1 MCNGNLFR
9 ALLIS
14 LFIFSVS
21 ANPARTQPLD
31 KQEQINKLFK
41 DGKDYYES
49 GRYIKAAQA
58 FEMILKLNP
67 SSQTAA
73 RLRREAGEEYFI
85 KMMRNE
91 EMRLPVE
98 KLHKLAYL
106 WEKRRR
112 RNPKYIERFIKELM
126 SEDPERR
133 SRGMFQILHAGHFA
147 IPYLVKYLKDEQ
159 LEMGMRT
166 TAKITIEKMGKE
178 AVLSL
183 IEMLNSKNELML
195 ENSALILGS
204 IKDDRALPAL
214 KRVWDSPETPVVAKK
229 YIAQAIR
236 QITGKRPE
244 QLSKS
249 PEYYYA
255 IAERYLLEG
264 PAVQD
269 EAMMMEGVIW
279 KYREGDTLE
288 PLNIMEQKTV
298 DFVPA
303 VDVYSWNEYLAEEN
317 CYDAITVQPDYEKI
331 IPMLLCVYFAQV
343 NEVNMLLKQAEVL
356 KEAGVI
362 TTQDE
367 EELNLRAERLK
378 RVTLIG
384 RLCGKKY
391 LNRALN
397 IALNDNLPNV
407 AASLIQTLKIVDD
420 GSLIPGPDFK
430 LGDPKKP
437 EKKSNKKSTE
447 KKEPTGIVKYNGL
460 EGYPLSRAL
469 TSKDDRVAYEAAI
482 TCAHINRETPY
493 LNSEKVVSI
502 LAKAVGEKG
511 TISILVVDDDLQRNN
526 ILCNR
531 LRSLGFL
538 VVSARS
544 GLEGKYLAKSPP
556 VKDLILLASSL
567 KDVMP
572 ERLIVNFSAD
582 FSTRYTPVAILS
594 KKEKEEAQ
602 RKRFDDFNV
611 ANYIFSSEADQ
622 AIVEKIR
629 QAVEKN
635 ENRLA
640 SKADKQALSARAAQA
655 LAAINVKHTPLK
667 ITEAIPALI
676 QVLETKRIDAIRNP
690 ALVALGNFQAKEA
703 LDVILRTFRDKG
715 NARPIR
721 LNCLRAVGMIN
732 PAETEALKVL
742 RDALN
747 EEDFD
752 INKQASIAIGKADLK
767 PEQITETLVDQ
778 RIVKKLK

>member
-14 LFIFSVS
+14 LFIFSVFT
-21 ANPARTQPLD
+21 NPVPAQPLD

-41 DGKDYYES
+41 QGRDYYES

-73 RLRREAGEEYFI
+73 RLRREAGEEYFV

-91 EMRLPVE
+91 EMRTPVE

-112 RNPKYIERFIKELM
+112 RNPRYIERFIKELM

-147 IPYLVKYLKDEQ
+147 IPYLVQYLKDEQ

-166 TAKITIEKMGKE
+166 TAKITIEKMGRE

-204 IKDDRALPAL
+204 IKDKRALPAL
-214 KRVWDSPETPVVAKK
+214 KRVWDSPDTPVVAKK
-229 YIAQAIR
+229 YIAQAIKE
-236 QITGKRPE
+236 ITGKSPE
-244 QLSKS
+244 QLPKS

-264 PAVQD
+264 PAVED

-288 PLNIMEQKTV
+288 ALNVMEQKKF

-303 VDVYSWNEYLAEEN
+303 VDEYSWNEYMAEEN
-317 CYDAITVQPDYEKI
+317 CYDAIAVQPDYEKI

-367 EELNLRAERLK
+367 EELKLREQRLQ

-391 LNRALN
+391 LYRALD

-420 GSLIPGPDFK
+420 GSLIPDPDFK
-430 LGDPKKP
+430 PG
-437 EKKSNKKSTE
+437 EKKKAAKKSSKKSEEE
-447 KKEPTGIVKYNGL
+447 KSAMGMVKYNGL
-460 EGYPLSRAL
+460 EGYPLSKAL
-469 TSKDDRVAYEAAI
+469 ISKDDRVAYEAAI

-493 LNSEKVVSI
+493 LNSDKVVSI

-511 TISILVVDDDLQRNN
+511 AISILVVDDNLQRNN
-526 ILCNR
+526 VLCNR
-531 LRSLGFL
+531 LRNLGFL

-556 VKDLILLASSL
+556 VKDLILVASSL

-572 ERLIVNFSAD
+572 ERLIVNYSAD
-582 FSTRYTPVAILS
+582 FSTRYTPIMILS
-594 KKEKEEAQ
+594 EKAKEEAQ

-611 ANYIFSSEADQ
+611 ASYIFPSEADP
-622 AIVEKIR
+622 AVVEKIR
-629 QAVEKN
+629 QAVENN
-635 ENRLA
+635 ENRLT
-640 SKADKQALSARAAQA
+640 SKADKQTLSARSAQA
-655 LAAINVKHTPLK
+655 LAAIDVKHTPLQ
-667 ITEAIPALI
+667 ITDAIPSLI
-676 QVLETKRIDAIRNP
+676 QVLEAKRIDAIRNP
-690 ALVALGNFQAKEA
+690 TLVALGNFRARGA

-715 NARPIR
+715 NAKSIR

-752 INKQASIAIGKADLK
+752 INKEAAIAIGKADLK

-778 RIVKKLK
+778 RIVKELK